1 MRIINVRQNT
11 PEWLEE
17 RKGRITGSTAKTAI
31 FDTYKSDAGKV
42 KNLTLD
48 FWQLLADRLKDQSI
62 DEATSPDPEV
72 RGHELED
79 LNASITIDDLNAS
92 LMGKG
97 LEPLKVDME
106 PGLWVSGDSEYI
118 AVSPDVCED
127 SDKPTWAIECKSLA
141 SARHLSVVVPWI
153 LHEQGSDGVWESPW
167 GTFTFPLPDDPL
179 DYVPNDYQ
187 DQCLQ
192 YFVVDPDLQ
201 VLYFSLYDPSITDSR
216 LAHVYITITRAS
228 IHDRI
233 DEQRMKLN
241 RTLGLVDHLESKF
254 PIQL

>member
-1 MRIINVRQNT
+1 MKTIDVKQNT
-11 PEWLEE
+11 AEWLEA
-17 RKGRITGSTAKTAI
+17 RQGRITGSTAKTAI
-31 FDTYKSDAGKV
+31 FDTYKRDAGKV

-48 FWQLLADRLKDQSI
+48 FWQLLADRFKDRSV

-72 RGHELED
+72 RGHELEN
-79 LNASITIDDLNAS
+79 LNASITIDDLNTS
-92 LMGKG
+92 LMSKD
-97 LEPLKVDME
+97 LKPLNADME

-127 SDKPTWAIECKSLA
+127 SDKPTWAIECKSLS

-153 LHEQGSDGVWESPW
+153 LHEQGSDGVWDSPW
-167 GTFTFPLPDDPL
+167 GKFTFPLPDDPL
-179 DYVPNDYQ
+179 DYVPSDYQ

-192 YFVVDPDLQ
+192 YFVVNPDLQ

-216 LAHVYITITRAS
+216 LAHVYITITRTS
-228 IHDRI
+228 VHDRI
-233 DEQRMKLN
+233 KEQRMKLD
-241 RTLGLVDHLESKF
+241 RTLGLVDLLESKF